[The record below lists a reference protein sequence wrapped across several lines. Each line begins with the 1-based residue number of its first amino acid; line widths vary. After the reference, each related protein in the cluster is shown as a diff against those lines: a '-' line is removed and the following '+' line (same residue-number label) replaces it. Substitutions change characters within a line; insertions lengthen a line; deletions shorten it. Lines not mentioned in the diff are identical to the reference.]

1 MANLFGINKAI
12 RYRAAG
18 WTYDNL
24 RRCGASPE
32 IIAKIKE
39 FEDGNKVATD
49 SRARQYLSASNNRR
63 ENLKNQESEIRT
75 SNG

>member
-12 RYRAAG
+12 RYRASG
-18 WTYDNL
+18 WSYDDL
-24 RRCGASPE
+24 RRCGVSPE

-49 SRARQYLSASNNRR
+49 RRARNYLSISNNRR
-63 ENLKNQESEIRT
+63 ENLK
-75 SNG
+75 GVD